1 MSATEHPTA
10 GPGDAEIG
18 AGDDGTAGSTAGS
31 AASSTAGSAADSSAD
46 SSVDNA
52 AESTA
57 EEPSSDTAE
66 RRRTHPITPLVS
78 GWKIVVG
85 IIAVVSAQNIAR
97 LINDFSVTKA
107 LIGAGVILAAV
118 VIAIVLSSISWWFTT
133 YAVDDEG
140 VSLHTGVISKSREY
154 APRARIE
161 SVSVERPLLA
171 RVLGLAKVRVEVAG
185 GGESYLDIEYVK
197 SVDAERLRRQILG
210 VAALPGAASGS
221 GATSGEATAERGV
234 DTMVAD
240 PRSEQSDRDTADGT
254 GTEGARIEGAGPHV
268 TGPHGIGPQGAE
280 SQEAG
285 SGGVGPDR
293 TGTLEN
299 VLYDGVTDGELIAKI
314 PTGRLLRSLLRD
326 LGFLIGT
333 VMSIVGVLVAISLA
347 IWQDGLSFAVIIAL
361 APTAI
366 TIPKYIFGRIE
377 SGWGFVSRD
386 TDRGLRMR
394 RGLANTRTDNIASG
408 RVQRFQLRRPV
419 LWRSPGWTAV
429 SVTVAG
435 IGDSDENG
443 AENVLPVGTPEELGA
458 TLSHLAAP
466 LGTDDDLGTLE
477 HLMTAKARE
486 IEGLRTPARLYWIAR
501 RTEVTVLLP
510 GAVIHRSGVLART
523 VQIIPRERIQE
534 LTLQD
539 GPLARRLGVLDLSV
553 GIAGDT
559 SLDLSGLAREDARAL
574 HGALALDARTL
585 RRYRDREQWPQ
596 PALGRSSAAPAAD
609 ELLEDR

>member
-1 MSATEHPTA
+1 ME
-10 GPGDAEIG
+10 PG
-18 AGDDGTAGSTAGS
+18 T
-31 AASSTAGSAADSSAD
+31 
-46 SSVDNA
+46 
-52 AESTA
+52 
-57 EEPSSDTAE
+57 DTAA

-97 LINDFSVTKA
+97 LVNDFSVTKA

-118 VIAIVLSSISWWFTT
+118 VIAIALSSISWWFTT

-197 SVDAERLRRQILG
+197 SVDAEQLRRQILG
-210 VAALPGAASGS
+210 VAARAAES
-221 GATSGEATAERGV
+221 
-234 DTMVAD
+234 
-240 PRSEQSDRDTADGT
+240 RSEKTDRDTADDA
-254 GTEGARIEGAGPHV
+254 GTEGAWIEGAGIDGAQFEGSRIERNGSQG
-268 TGPHGIGPQGAE
+268 TGPQGAG

-285 SGGVGPDR
+285 SEGIGHDR
-293 TGTLEN
+293 TGTFQN

-333 VMSIVGVLVAISLA
+333 VMSIVGVLVAIGLA

-408 RVQRFQLRRPV
+408 RVQRFQLRRPL
-419 LWRSPGWTAV
+419 LWRTPGWTAV

-435 IGDSDENG
+435 IDDSDENG
-443 AENVLPVGTPEELGA
+443 AEHVLPVGTSEELGA

-477 HLMTAKARE
+477 HLMTARARD
-486 IEGLRTPARLYWIAR
+486 IEGLRTPARPYWIAR

-585 RRYRDREQWPQ
+585 RRYRDRDQWPQ
-596 PALGRSSAAPAAD
+596 PALGRLSATPTQSPAPTQSAAPAPD

>member
-10 GPGDAEIG
+10 GSEHPSAGPDDAENETG
-18 AGDDGTAGSTAGS
+18 HGGTAVGSTADG
-31 AASSTAGSAADSSAD
+31 AADSTAEGSAADS
-46 SSVDNA
+46 
-52 AESTA
+52 TA
-57 EEPSSDTAE
+57 VEPGTDTAA

-97 LINDFSVTKA
+97 LVNDFSVTKA

-118 VIAIVLSSISWWFTT
+118 VIAIALSSISWWFTT

-197 SVDAERLRRQILG
+197 SVDAEQLRRQILG
-210 VAALPGAASGS
+210 VAARAAES
-221 GATSGEATAERGV
+221 
-234 DTMVAD
+234 
-240 PRSEQSDRDTADGT
+240 RSEKTDRDTADDA
-254 GTEGARIEGAGPHV
+254 GTEGAWIEGAGIDGAQFEGSRIERNGSQG
-268 TGPHGIGPQGAE
+268 TGPQGAG

-285 SGGVGPDR
+285 SEGIGHDR
-293 TGTLEN
+293 TGTFQN

-333 VMSIVGVLVAISLA
+333 VMSIVGVLVAIGLA

-408 RVQRFQLRRPV
+408 RVQRFQLRRPL
-419 LWRSPGWTAV
+419 LWRTPGWTAV

-435 IGDSDENG
+435 IDDSDENG
-443 AENVLPVGTPEELGA
+443 AEHVLPVGTSEELGA

-477 HLMTAKARE
+477 HLMTARARD
-486 IEGLRTPARLYWIAR
+486 IEGLRTPARPYWIAR

-585 RRYRDREQWPQ
+585 RRYRDRDQWPQ
-596 PALGRSSAAPAAD
+596 PALGRLSATPTQSSAPTQSAAPAPD

>member
-10 GPGDAEIG
+10 GPDDADTESG
-18 AGDDGTAGSTAGS
+18 SGTAGGSGTA
-31 AASSTAGSAADSSAD
+31 AP
-46 SSVDNA
+46 
-52 AESTA
+52 
-57 EEPSSDTAE
+57 EPSTMAAG

-85 IIAVVSAQNIAR
+85 IVAVVSAQNIAR
-97 LINDFSVTKA
+97 LVNDFSVTKA

-133 YAVDDEG
+133 YAVDDDG

-154 APRARIE
+154 APQARIE

-171 RVLGLAKVRVEVAG
+171 RLLGLAKVRVEVAG

-197 SVDAERLRRQILG
+197 SADAELLRRRILG
-210 VAALPGAASGS
+210 VAALPGAA
-221 GATSGEATAERGV
+221 TAETAISTDG
-234 DTMVAD
+234 TAD
-240 PRSEQSDRDTADGT
+240 RSTSSARHEQSAG
-254 GTEGARIEGAGPHV
+254 ELAPGAGAHGAA
-268 TGPHGIGPQGAE
+268 TGGAANAVAATGGAATDDAAIDDATTE
-280 SQEAG
+280 PTGAG
-285 SGGVGPDR
+285 R
-293 TGTLEN
+293 LEG

-314 PTGRLLRSLLRD
+314 PTGRLVRSLLRD
-326 LGFLIGT
+326 LGFLLGI
-333 VMSIVGVLVAISLA
+333 VMSFVGVVVAIGLA
-347 IWQDGLSFAVIIAL
+347 IWQEGLSFAMVIAL
-361 APTAI
+361 APSAF
-366 TIPKYIFGRIE
+366 TILKYVFGRIE
-377 SGWGFVSRD
+377 SGWGFVSRN

-408 RVQRFQLRRPV
+408 RVQRFQLRRPL
-419 LWRSPGWTAV
+419 LWRTPGWTAV

-435 IGDSDENG
+435 IDDSDENG
-443 AENVLPVGTPEELGA
+443 AEHVLPVGTPDELGA

-477 HLMTAKARE
+477 HLMTARARE
-486 IEGLRTPARLYWIAR
+486 IDGLRTPARLYWISR

-510 GAVIHRSGVLART
+510 GAVIHRSGVLGRT

-539 GPLARRLGVLDLSV
+539 GPLARRLGVLSLSV

-559 SLDLSGLAREDARAL
+559 SLDLGGLAREDAIAL
-574 HGALALDARTL
+574 HATLAHDARTL
-585 RRYRDREQWPQ
+585 RRYRDREMWPQ
-596 PALGRSSAAPAAD
+596 PALGRSSAAPAPD

>member
-1 MSATEHPTA
+1 
-10 GPGDAEIG
+10 G
-18 AGDDGTAGSTAGS
+18 A
-31 AASSTAGSAADSSAD
+31 
-46 SSVDNA
+46 
-52 AESTA
+52 
-57 EEPSSDTAE
+57 
-66 RRRTHPITPLVS
+66 
-78 GWKIVVG
+78 W
-85 IIAVVSAQNIAR
+85 
-97 LINDFSVTKA
+97 
-107 LIGAGVILAAV
+107 
-118 VIAIVLSSISWWFTT
+118 
-133 YAVDDEG
+133 
-140 VSLHTGVISKSREY
+140 
-154 APRARIE
+154 
-161 SVSVERPLLA
+161 
-171 RVLGLAKVRVEVAG
+171 
-185 GGESYLDIEYVK
+185 
-197 SVDAERLRRQILG
+197 
-210 VAALPGAASGS
+210 
-221 GATSGEATAERGV
+221 
-234 DTMVAD
+234 
-240 PRSEQSDRDTADGT
+240 
-254 GTEGARIEGAGPHV
+254 IEGAGIDGAQFEGSRIERNGSQG
-268 TGPHGIGPQGAE
+268 TGPQGAG

-285 SGGVGPDR
+285 SEGIGHDR
-293 TGTLEN
+293 TGTFQN

-333 VMSIVGVLVAISLA
+333 VMSIVGVLVAIGLA

-408 RVQRFQLRRPV
+408 RVQRFQLRRPL
-419 LWRSPGWTAV
+419 LWRTPGWTAV

-435 IGDSDENG
+435 IDDSDENG
-443 AENVLPVGTPEELGA
+443 AEHVLPVGTSEELGA

-477 HLMTAKARE
+477 HLMTARARD
-486 IEGLRTPARLYWIAR
+486 IEGLRTPARPYWIAR

-585 RRYRDREQWPQ
+585 RRYRDRDQWPQ
-596 PALGRSSAAPAAD
+596 PALGRLSATPTQSPAPTQSAAPAPD